1 MTSQLVLRR
10 YKPAGAYTSLANRK
24 LEISQR
30 HI

>member
-1 MTSQLVLRR
+1 MTSQLVLGR
-10 YKPAGAYTSLANRK
+10 YKPAGTYTSSINRK